1 MLLNFFKEGV
11 PEAGCDEAGRG
22 CLCGP
27 VCAAA
32 VVLPPDFHCPELNDS
47 KQLSESKREELRPVI
62 EREALAWA
70 VAAVSAAEIDRIN
83 ILKASILAMHRA
95 LGRICVPDYA
105 SLFAAQLTLS
115 SGDTDRTSEA
125 QPSDDDFADDNLL
138 GETYIC
144 SGGVVDIPLEHII
157 VDGNRFKPFRDIPY
171 TTIVKGDGKY
181 MSIAAASVLAK
192 THRDAIMRRLAIQYP
207 GYGWEQNMG
216 YLTAAHIAA
225 LHERG
230 LTPHHRRTFAP
241 CRTLNPHTDHPHR
254 HP

>member
-11 PEAGCDEAGRG
+11 SEAGCDEAGRG

-32 VVLPPDFHCPELNDS
+32 VVLPPDFQCPELNDS

-95 LGRICVPDYA
+95 LARICVPDSA
-105 SLFAAQLTLS
+105 SLFAAQLTQS
-115 SGDTDRTSEA
+115 PGDTDRTSEA

-192 THRDAIMRRLAIQYP
+192 THRDAIMRRLAILYP

-216 YLTAAHIAA
+216 YPTAAHIAA
-225 LHERG
+225 LRELG

-241 CRTLNPHTDHPHR
+241 CRHLL
-254 HP
+254 